1 MDKNETTTSSRNT
14 ALVLAGAGIFFLLIN
29 HWVDSVFFTMAALLL
44 IALGV
49 YNIRGSSR
57 SRGFI
62 CLFFTGVL
70 LLIGSDFF
78 SFPIFLILTG
88 VGLFYHRSKKIPK
101 DSSFQ
106 QKHNFVNSVRWGKEP
121 WVVKDIY
128 YWHIIG
134 EIRMDLTTAILEH
147 KETTIIVQGIVGDLD
162 IIVPDYL
169 AVEVNA
175 SLAVGQMN
183 VGPHREAGFI
193 NKTVWRSLNYE
204 AGEQKV
210 KLVIGY
216 LVGDI
221 DVKVM

>member
-1 MDKNETTTSSRNT
+1 
-14 ALVLAGAGIFFLLIN
+14 
-29 HWVDSVFFTMAALLL
+29 
-44 IALGV
+44 
-49 YNIRGSSR
+49 
-57 SRGFI
+57 
-62 CLFFTGVL
+62 
-70 LLIGSDFF
+70 
-78 SFPIFLILTG
+78 
-88 VGLFYHRSKKIPK
+88 
-101 DSSFQ
+101 
-106 QKHNFVNSVRWGKEP
+106 
-121 WVVKDIY
+121 
-128 YWHIIG
+128 
-134 EIRMDLTTAILEH
+134 MDLTTAILEH